1 MSEDPHPLPRPIGL
15 IGGIGLTE
23 VRVYEQR
30 PAPDGLCSGCP
41 HVHAATDEGYFVLEG
56 KGYVE
61 FHDPEHGYRRLDL
74 APGDYAH
81 FPPWTVHRL
90 VSLGGLLILGI
101 MGNAG
106 LAEAGEARIYFGP
119 DIDEDP
125 DTFAHWTGLAKTE
138 GLEGALERR
147 DQAVKG
153 YAFLVDLWEK
163 GDRKGHAAELRR
175 FFDQHARAMADRRN
189 DFTQKVRQGPL
200 QWAETT
206 LSRLT
211 ALPEVRPG
219 DGEVFI
225 NRRGKESAF
234 GMCGVLRPL
243 LQLESLDP
251 NPVRH
256 PPA

>member
-1 MSEDPHPLPRPIGL
+1 MHENSQRGDRPIGL

-23 VRVYEQR
+23 VKVYEQR

-56 KGYVE
+56 RGYVE
-61 FHDPEHGYRRLDL
+61 FHDPKHGFRRLDL
-74 APGDYAH
+74 STGDYAH

-90 VSLGGLLILGI
+90 VSIDGLLILGM

-119 DIDEDP
+119 EIDADP
-125 DTFAHWTGLAKTE
+125 EAFTYWTSLAKAK

-147 DQAVKG
+147 DKAVEG
-153 YAFLVDLWEK
+153 YAFLVDLWNQ
-163 GDRKGHAAELRR
+163 GDREGYTGELRR
-175 FFDQHARAMADRRN
+175 FFQQHAKAMAARRE
-189 DFTQKVRQGPL
+189 DFTDKVRQGPL
-200 QWAETT
+200 QWAGNT
-206 LSRLT
+206 LDRLNE
-211 ALPEVRPG
+211 LPEVRPG

-243 LQLESLDP
+243 LQLEKIPSKILSP
-251 NPVRH
+251 
-256 PPA
+256 